1 MDDSTRREIDK
12 IVKRTLREA
21 GILKPPVQ
29 VAVLIEHLNLY
40 RDFYDLEDPSILQRV
55 RHKVRVHG
63 RKLVEVARKITL
75 HAVWL
80 TDDRRILID
89 QSLPTPKRRWASYH
103 EVTHSLLPWH
113 RDFFL
118 GDTAQTLDPY
128 YQEALEAEANYG
140 ASGLMFCGD
149 RFTHEALD
157 LPPEWNSI
165 SILKK
170 RYAASFPTT
179 LRRFVEHS
187 HDLAMA
193 MAIVTPPWEPLP
205 EGQQSPC
212 RHFATSPRFL
222 REFGSVDAS
231 PIINHI
237 RENVEVRRGGPVG
250 DFSLSIPD
258 RNGDPWSFH
267 VECFYNRYDI
277 LALIV
282 CHQEQSKKIVI
293 PSRGS
298 PF

>member
-1 MDDSTRREIDK
+1 MDERTRREIDK

-21 GILKPPVQ
+21 GLLEPPVQ

-40 RDFYDLEDPSILQRV
+40 RDFYDLEDPSILQRL
-55 RHKVRVHG
+55 RHKVLLHG
-63 RKLVEVARKITL
+63 RKLVEVAKKITL

-89 QSLPTPKRRWASYH
+89 QSLPAPKRRWASYH

-128 YQEALEAEANYG
+128 YQEALEEEANYG

-157 LPPEWNSI
+157 LTPGWSAI
-165 SILKK
+165 STLKK
-170 RYAASFPTT
+170 RYDASFPTT

-193 MAIVTPPWEPLP
+193 MAVLTPPWEPLP
-205 EGQQSPC
+205 EGQPSAC
-212 RHFATSPRFL
+212 RHFGTSARFA
-222 REFGSVDAS
+222 REFGSQDPSA
-231 PIINHI
+231 IINQI
-237 RENVEVRRGGPVG
+237 QANVEMRRGGPVG
-250 DFSLSIPD
+250 EFALSIPD
-258 RNGDPWSFH
+258 KNGDARLFD

-277 LALIV
+277 LALLV
-282 CHQEQSKKIVI
+282 CHRNQSRKIVI
-293 PSRGS
+293 PVTGS